1 LSFLLNFKQDSED
14 TSHYTS
20 ADSSDDEDRPA
31 MLKPAFV
38 PKAERKTLEEAD
50 GSAMA
55 EQTTL
60 QQAGQQDDRRRQ
72 THELIL
78 QAKLQDV
85 QVMNQGDQSDLD
97 TSDDEESELAQY
109 EAWKQR
115 ELQRIA
121 RDRCAHHILVTFAAC
136 NGNRLWRTLLC
147 PVRSSSLKCQ
157 EKLLSML

>member
-1 LSFLLNFKQDSED
+1 
-14 TSHYTS
+14 
-20 ADSSDDEDRPA
+20 
-31 MLKPAFV
+31 
-38 PKAERKTLEEAD
+38 
-50 GSAMA
+50 MA

-85 QVMNQGDQSDLD
+85 QVRGSSTHHSVSNVSSRCSLTSPLENLAQVMNQGDQSDLD